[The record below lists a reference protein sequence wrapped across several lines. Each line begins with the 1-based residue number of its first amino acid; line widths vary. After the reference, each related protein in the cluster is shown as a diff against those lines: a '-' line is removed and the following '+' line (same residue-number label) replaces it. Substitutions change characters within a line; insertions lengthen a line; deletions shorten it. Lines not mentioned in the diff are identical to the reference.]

1 MIHVNPDLSR
11 GILREKDGH
20 RFFLRLWPDP
30 VFLRESPLNS
40 WSDIE
45 DVQDDFN
52 LTALVKA
59 RDKTVKELALSHPSL
74 AASIVQRQQFIEG
87 YELPIA
93 LQSLLRIQRRIEQRE
108 EFLSAIPPGTL
119 GLVRRFPEAHFSLI
133 KFFSEYPDGIE
144 LAETNPPLAFL
155 LAIHGERFGASS
167 SKSVHD
173 LLRRKRA
180 AILENLGFPITSE
193 RVVRLMGKVKPW
205 ACRAGLLTGFRQVL
219 SDMPVVERLR
229 HLPEINFGCM
239 AVAAE
244 KKLLERVSNGI
255 LHEIVDDRKED
266 KHPDTALKLQSCL
279 ELEEQRLLAKLPA
292 VFHTRSGIQRLLV
305 AEAEHL
311 TPEEIEALGLT
322 FYPSPLPD
330 TPGIQALRTPEDVY
344 EEGCEQ
350 GNCVWS
356 LLPLSLGQRSNLGND
371 WVQDLPGVQYCR
383 EQRHRFGRHLVS
395 RGYQRQMF
403 STYVHGRTQVQISKR
418 RIQCQPITYKITLPT
433 RWRIVTFF
441 SCRHSFFQFLYEPS
455 LAFVVLIHGFHEFA
469 IGRLIR
475 ATFEEEQFCQ
485 NLFVDGH
492 TLQFGD

>member
-1 MIHVNPDLSR
+1 MIHFNPDLSR
-11 GILREKDGH
+11 GILREKDGN
-20 RFFLRLWPDP
+20 RIFLRLWPEP
-30 VFLRESPLNS
+30 VFLRESPLDS

-52 LTALVKA
+52 LTALVEA
-59 RDKTVKELALSHPSL
+59 RDKMFKELALSHPSL
-74 AASIVQRQQFIEG
+74 ATSVVQRQQFIEG
-87 YELPIA
+87 YEFPVT
-93 LQSLLRIQRRIEQRE
+93 LQSLTRIQRRIEQRE

-119 GLVRRFPEAHFSLI
+119 GLVRRFPEAHFSLL

-144 LAETNPPLAFL
+144 LAGTNPPLAFL
-155 LAIHGERFGASS
+155 LATHGKKFDVSS
-167 SKSVHD
+167 SKPVHD
-173 LLRRKRA
+173 LLRSKRA
-180 AILENLGFPITSE
+180 EILNNLGFPSVCE

-219 SDMPVVERLR
+219 SDTTVIERLR

-244 KKLLERVSNGI
+244 KKLFERVSNGI

-279 ELEEQRLLAKLPA
+279 ELAEQRLLAKLPS

-311 TPEEIEALGLT
+311 TPDDIEALGLT

-350 GNCVWS
+350 GNCVWN
-356 LLPLSLGQRSNLGND
+356 LLPR
-371 WVQDLPGVQYCR
+371 
-383 EQRHRFGRHLVS
+383 LVS
-395 RGYQRQMF
+395 G
-403 STYVHGRTQVQISKR
+403 K
-418 RIQCQPITYKITLPT
+418 L
-433 RWRIVTFF
+433 
-441 SCRHSFFQFLYEPS
+441 FLYR
-455 LAFVVLIHGFHEFA
+455 VLSPE
-469 IGRLIR
+469 R
-475 ATFEEEQFCQ
+475 ATLALEYSREGLRVNELEGAYNQPVSLETELVVQ
-485 NLFVDGH
+485 RWLDEMRPGDNGQPDELFDDAVK
-492 TLQFGD
+492 

>member
-1 MIHVNPDLSR
+1 VIHVNPDLSR
-11 GILREKDGH
+11 GILREKDGN

-52 LTALVKA
+52 LTALVEA
-59 RDKTVKELALSHPSL
+59 RDKKFKELALSHPSL
-74 AASIVQRQQFIEG
+74 ATSIVQRQQFIEG
-87 YELPIA
+87 YEIPLA

-119 GLVRRFPEAHFSLI
+119 GLVRRFPEAHFSLL

-155 LAIHGERFGASS
+155 LAIHGERFEASS

-173 LLRRKRA
+173 LLRSKRA
-180 AILENLGFPITSE
+180 AILENLGFPTSSE

-205 ACRAGLLTGFRQVL
+205 ACRAGLLRGFRQVL
-219 SDMPVVERLR
+219 SNTPVVERLR

-244 KKLLERVSNGI
+244 RKLFERVSNGI

-266 KHPDTALKLQSCL
+266 KRPDTALKLQSCL
-279 ELEEQRLLAKLPA
+279 ELEEQRLLAELPA

-311 TPEEIEALGLT
+311 SPEEIEALGLT

-330 TPGIQALRTPEDVY
+330 TPGIQALRTPEDVH

-356 LLPLSLGQRSNLGND
+356 LLPR
-371 WVQDLPGVQYCR
+371 
-383 EQRHRFGRHLVS
+383 LVS
-395 RGYQRQMF
+395 G
-403 STYVHGRTQVQISKR
+403 K
-418 RIQCQPITYKITLPT
+418 L
-433 RWRIVTFF
+433 
-441 SCRHSFFQFLYEPS
+441 FLYR
-455 LAFVVLIHGFHEFA
+455 VLSPE
-469 IGRLIR
+469 R
-475 ATFEEEQFCQ
+475 ATLALEYSREGLRVNELEGAYNQPVSLETEQVVQ
-485 NLFVDGH
+485 RWLDEMRPGDNGQPDELFDDAV
-492 TLQFGD
+492 T